1 MLSTRQRE
9 LVQATWTQVLPIQEA
24 AAALFYDRLFKLD
37 PTLRPLFPPELRE
50 QRKKLLQALHFT
62 VSTLDSPER
71 LLPVLEDLGRM
82 HRRYGVRDADFDTV
96 GEALL
101 WALKQGLG
109 TAFTPEVR
117 EAWATAYAV
126 VSDVMRDALAEAIA

>member
-9 LVQATWTQVLPIQEA
+9 LVQATWTQILPVQEA
-24 AAALFYDRLFKLD
+24 AAALFYDKLFSLD
-37 PTLRPLFPPELRE
+37 PTLRPLFPPDLRE
-50 QRKKLLQALHFT
+50 QRKKLMQALHFT
-62 VSTLDSPER
+62 VATLDSPER

-126 VSDVMRDALAEAIA
+126 VSDVMRDALADAIA